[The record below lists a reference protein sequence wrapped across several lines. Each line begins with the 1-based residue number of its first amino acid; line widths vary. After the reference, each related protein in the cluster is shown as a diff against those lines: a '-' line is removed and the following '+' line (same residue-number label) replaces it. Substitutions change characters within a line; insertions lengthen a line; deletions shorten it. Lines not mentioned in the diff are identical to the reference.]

1 VKPPRRIHRIR
12 QFLDEMVA
20 SGMASA
26 AVALVGSP
34 ERIAWVG
41 TAGEAR
47 PGVPA
52 TPETRFDYASI
63 TKPFV
68 ATLALALDAAGT
80 LPLAAPVGE
89 VWPEMADRR
98 LARRPLSDLLRHR
111 SGLAAWT
118 PLYARCRSLEEVR
131 ALLLDG
137 ALPRSRAGT
146 YSDLDYILWGMT
158 AARATGEAL
167 PDLLRSRVLAPLGL
181 AAVAPTPGDAPDVAA
196 SRMDTGQEV
205 RLAARQGLAIPPLPP
220 PPLGFPQDGNAR
232 FLVGLAGGTGGMT
245 GHAGLFGRARDLWAL
260 AAEWLA
266 PRRLLQPAGVAAA
279 LIGGS
284 GGSGG
289 SGGRSFALGWWRRT
303 LRGSAGRALSP
314 SSFGH
319 TGFAGNSLWSD
330 PETGRIYVLLS
341 SRTDPAG
348 DVNRWRRRF
357 HALAIA
363 DFFA

>member
-1 VKPPRRIHRIR
+1 MAKEVQQRERVIIR
-12 QFLDEMVA
+12 FAGD
-20 SGMASA
+20 SGDGMQLTGDRFTS
-26 AVALVGSP
+26 
-34 ERIAWVG
+34 E
-41 TAGEAR
+41 TAEFGNDISTL
-47 PGVPA
+47 PDFPA
-52 TPETRFDYASI
+52 EIRAP
-63 TKPFV
+63 
-68 ATLALALDAAGT
+68 AGT
-80 LPLAAPVGE
+80 LPGVSAFQLHF
-89 VWPEMADRR
+89 ADH
-98 LARRPLSDLLRHR
+98 D
-111 SGLAAWT
+111 
-118 PLYARCRSLEEVR
+118 V
-131 ALLLDG
+131 
-137 ALPRSRAGT
+137 
-146 YSDLDYILWGMT
+146 M
-158 AARATGEAL
+158 
-167 PDLLRSRVLAPLGL
+167 
-181 AAVAPTPGDAPDVAA
+181 TPGDAPDVAA